1 MSMTMTK
8 CVIWHKSKNDRG
20 YGQEFFRGKNTK
32 AHRAEWIRANG
43 EIPEGFVLDHTCHN
57 EAAQRG
63 ECAGGWTCE
72 HRACV
77 NLDHLR
83 LVSPSENVLAGN
95 HSIDTKTSCPKG
107 HSYKD
112 ERNIMIRK
120 SGKRECAEC
129 NRQRATANYLLSKVG

>member
-1 MSMTMTK
+1 MTDCK
-8 CVIWHKSKNDRG
+8 LWDKSIGSTG
-20 YGQEFFRGKNTK
+20 YGQIGREGKMWK
-32 AHRAEWIRANG
+32 AHRWVWTQANG
-43 EIPEGFVLDHTCHN
+43 PIPAGMFVDHNCHN
-57 EAAQRG
+57 EALKRG
-63 ECAGGWTCE
+63 ECEAGKCM
-72 HRACV
+72 HRQCV

-83 LVSPSENVLAGN
+83 LVSSRDNFMAGAGN
-95 HSIDTKTSCPKG
+95 IDNKETCPKG

>member
-1 MSMTMTK
+1 
-8 CVIWHKSKNDRG
+8 
-20 YGQEFFRGKNTK
+20 
-32 AHRAEWIRANG
+32 
-43 EIPEGFVLDHTCHN
+43 VLDHTCHN

>member
-1 MSMTMTK
+1 MTMTK

-43 EIPEGFVLDHTCHN
+43 EIPEGYVLDHTCHN
-57 EAAQRG
+57 EAAK
-63 ECAGGWTCE
+63 AGKCEGGYTCE

-95 HSIDTKTSCPKG
+95 HSIDTKANCPQG

-112 ERNIMIRK
+112 ERNIMVRK
-120 SGKRECAEC
+120 NGKRECAEC
-129 NRQRATANYLLSKVG
+129 NRQRAAANYLLSKVG